1 VDGSEE
7 PLANGDSSGA
17 NSDQSGAIADHPA
30 VDEGRPMVDDNAV
43 RYSLAWWLSF
53 AIPISI
59 AMVAIM
65 GAVVGYYAEDHASLA
80 STADNNAQTSLTY
93 ASGHSYNALLTGQ
106 LAETEHRLWEQL
118 AGARAGHSTG
128 LAMITAVEPEC
139 ANAGSSTDSMLAA
152 ELTAD
157 CRLAQVFSDLALPG
171 YWEHGDPAVF
181 DTERYVADWVA
192 LGNFGRDVAVDQH
205 EAVAEAQRHQE
216 LRLLW
221 LAMLLAVALAFCT
234 LAQAA
239 SHHRWSKRTT
249 VLSLLIAI
257 PGWIL
262 LIGCSAVLLVWEL

>member
-1 VDGSEE
+1 MDDQEGPPAQGDPSGEADDRPPDAVEGSSTLDG
-7 PLANGDSSGA
+7 D
-17 NSDQSGAIADHPA
+17 
-30 VDEGRPMVDDNAV
+30 AV
-43 RYSLAWWLSF
+43 RFSLAWWLSF

-59 AMVAIM
+59 ALVAIM
-65 GAVVGYYAEDHASLA
+65 GAVVGYYAEYHASLA
-80 STADNNAQTSLTY
+80 STADNSAQVSSTY

-118 AGARAGHSTG
+118 AGATAGHSTG
-128 LAMITAVEPEC
+128 LAMITAAEPAC
-139 ANAGSSTDSMLAA
+139 ANAGSATDSVLAA
-152 ELTAD
+152 ELSAD

-171 YWEHGDPAVF
+171 YWEHGDPALF

-192 LGNFGRDVAVDQH
+192 LGNFGRDVAVEQH
-205 EAVAEAQRHQE
+205 ENVAAAQRDRE
-216 LRLLW
+216 LRLLD
-221 LAMLLAVALAFCT
+221 LAMFLAVALAFCT

-239 SHHRWSKRTT
+239 IHHGWSKRTT